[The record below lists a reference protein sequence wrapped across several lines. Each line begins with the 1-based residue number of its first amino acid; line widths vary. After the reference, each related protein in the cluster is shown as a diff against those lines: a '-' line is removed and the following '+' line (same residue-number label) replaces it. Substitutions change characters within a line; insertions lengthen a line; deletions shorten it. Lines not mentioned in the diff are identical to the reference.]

1 MSADQKGSTPAHTG
15 TLSHSQGVECTGLF
29 YCQHPPFTYRVL
41 CHLVPREKENGRGL
55 CVPSLRRACLEL
67 GAPGSAP
74 LVDGP
79 RLCLPRERLS
89 SLQRARPLPGAGL
102 GAAWT
107 MTRIGGAALKRTS
120 TVVSGSWRDSQDE
133 AHKGERHSSWGRVL
147 WAARLEHLCV
157 CACVHMPMACSVCTP
172 A

>member
-1 MSADQKGSTPAHTG
+1 M
-15 TLSHSQGVECTGLF
+15 
-29 YCQHPPFTYRVL
+29 
-41 CHLVPREKENGRGL
+41 GL

-172 A
+172 AWRVSHGALHTGRGGPAPWLQAAVISRAQGRTPS